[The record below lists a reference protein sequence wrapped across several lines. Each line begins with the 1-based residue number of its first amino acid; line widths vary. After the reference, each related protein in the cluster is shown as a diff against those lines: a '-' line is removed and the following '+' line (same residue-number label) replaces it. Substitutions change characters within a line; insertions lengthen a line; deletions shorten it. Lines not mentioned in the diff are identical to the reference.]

1 MENSGKGVAV
11 MNEGVGAKH
20 VTYDKHEA
28 EWDKVLNDAERQ
40 LVGETWFQSDT
51 LDSWRHQRMR
61 EPVKPLAS
69 MDKDAS
75 WLTIGDG
82 RFGSDAHF
90 LLSLGVSNVHC
101 TDISVTLLKI
111 GNERGFIDTYSAQ
124 NAEAIKF
131 PDDSFDYVYC
141 KEAFHHCPRSY
152 IALHEMFRVA
162 KKAVVITEP
171 WDDVIEPAP
180 FSILLRLAKRLLAR
194 KYAEHGFESVGN
206 YVYSIS
212 PREVEKFLL
221 GMHYS
226 CVAFFSANDAYFPGI
241 EFIKL
246 KPRSPK
252 DLLIKLKLKVRI
264 FILDLLCWLKI
275 KKPSMLIAILF
286 KEQPSGQVLASLKS
300 YGWLIKELP
309 KNPYL

>member
-1 MENSGKGVAV
+1 MG
-11 MNEGVGAKH
+11 EGMGAKH

-28 EWDKVLNDAERQ
+28 EWDKVLNDVERQ
-40 LVGETWFQSDT
+40 LVGETWFQNDT
-51 LDSWRHQRMR
+51 LDSWRHQKMR
-61 EPVKPLAS
+61 EPVKPIAS
-69 MDKDAS
+69 VDKDAS

-90 LLSLGVSNVHC
+90 LLSLGAPNVHC
-101 TDISVTLLKI
+101 SDISDTLLKI
-111 GNERGFIDTYSAQ
+111 GNERGFINAYSAQ
-124 NAEAIKF
+124 NAEAIQF

-171 WDDVIEPAP
+171 WDDVLEPAP
-180 FSILLRLAKRLLAR
+180 FSILLRLVKCLLGR
-194 KYAEHGFESVGN
+194 THAEHGFESVGN

-212 PREVEKFLL
+212 PREIEKFLL

-226 CVAFFSANDAYFPGI
+226 YVAFFSANDAYFSGI

-246 KPRSPK
+246 KSHSPK
-252 DLLIKLKLKVRI
+252 DLLIKLKLKARI
-264 FILDLLCWLKI
+264 LILDVLCWLKI
-275 KKPSMLIAILF
+275 KRPSMLMAILF
-286 KEQPSGQVLASLKS
+286 KEQPTSQLIASLKS
-300 YGWLIKELP
+300 HGWLVKELP

>member
-1 MENSGKGVAV
+1 MK
-11 MNEGVGAKH
+11 KQDTH
-20 VTYDKHEA
+20 HIYDRHQE
-28 EWDKVLNDAERQ
+28 EWDKVLNDVERR

-51 LDSWRHQRMR
+51 LDAWRHRRMR

-90 LLSLGVSNVHC
+90 LLSLGISNVHC
-101 TDISVTLLKI
+101 SDISDTLLKI
-111 GNERGFIDTYSAQ
+111 GNEKGFINTYSVQ
-124 NAEAIKF
+124 NAEAIQF

-141 KEAFHHCPRSY
+141 KEAFHHCPRPY

-180 FSILLRLAKRLLAR
+180 FSMLLRLAKRLLWR
-194 KYAEHGFESVGN
+194 KHVEHGFESVGN

-212 PREVEKFLL
+212 PREIEKFLL

-226 CVAFFSANDAYFPGI
+226 CVAFFSVNDAYFSGI

-246 KPRSPK
+246 ESRSPK
-252 DLLIKLKLKVRI
+252 DLLIKFKLKMRI
-264 FILDLLCWLKI
+264 LILDVLCYLKI
-275 KKPSMLIAILF
+275 KRPSMLMAILF
-286 KEQPSGQVLASLKS
+286 KEQPTSQLITSLNS
-300 YGWLIKELP
+300 YGWLVKELP

>member
-1 MENSGKGVAV
+1 
-11 MNEGVGAKH
+11 MNEGTGAKH

-40 LVGETWFQSDT
+40 LVGETWFLSDT

-101 TDISVTLLKI
+101 TDISDTLLKI
-111 GNERGFIDTYSAQ
+111 GNERGFIGTYSAQ
-124 NAEAIKF
+124 NAEAIQF
-131 PDDSFDYVYC
+131 ADEAFDYIYC

-171 WDDVIEPAP
+171 WDDVVEPAP
-180 FSILLRLAKRLLAR
+180 FSILLRLARRLMGR
-194 KYAEHGFESVGN
+194 KNTEHGFESVGN

-226 CVAFFSANDAYFPGI
+226 CVAFFSVNDAYFSGI

-246 KPRSPK
+246 NSRSPK

-264 FILDLLCWLKI
+264 FILDILCWLKI
-275 KKPSMLIAILF
+275 KRPSMLIAILF
-286 KEQPSGQVLASLKS
+286 KEQPTRQLIASLKT
-300 YGWLIKELP
+300 YGWLVKEMP